1 LVKSR
6 GITKQKTFGIGGVK
20 RKPIMNTTS
29 YQTSP
34 SSSKDFFDKRVRP
47 RKFQEGDLVMVYDNY
62 HDRRTFK
69 KFLPKQFG
77 PYMVMK
83 VFYDNNTYELVHL
96 DGEEYGKINHDKLK
110 HFHTP

>member
-1 LVKSR
+1 
-6 GITKQKTFGIGGVK
+6 
-20 RKPIMNTTS
+20 
-29 YQTSP
+29 
-34 SSSKDFFDKRVRP
+34 
-47 RKFQEGDLVMVYDNY
+47 MVYDNC

-77 PYMVMK
+77 SYMVMK
-83 VFYDNNTYELVHL
+83 VFYDNHTYELAHL